1 MFNSSPPISSLQSAL
16 YRPQVVVL
24 ISHLQ
29 RPDSASRLAQVV
41 QEVIPDYAAN
51 ARIRVI
57 DTALSD
63 ALQVA
68 RELEQTNAVDV
79 FVCASATAA
88 YLRKRL
94 SSAVISMR
102 VGGPD
107 LLRTLDQARIISSKV
122 AILSYRRINADLD
135 KMGPLFT
142 VQIRQ
147 ESYTTLEEARRIVQR
162 LATEGY
168 LVLIGSSSTTDLAK
182 EAGMEGILSLT
193 TDAVRKALDDAL
205 AICSSQRIEVIKSQ
219 RLNAV
224 LQHLADGVIAVDSK
238 GLVQSINPSM
248 LRLLDVSLTWV
259 QGRHITSVAAG
270 LDVADVLRTGIGEE
284 NRVILIAHTPGRR
297 ADRLNEK
304 LNQKLNEKLDDK
316 LNNKLNDRSNEQV
329 RERVGKIGDES
340 TNSKSSMGLGN
351 RTVIANIMPIHEDGI
366 LTGAVLTCQEMTAV
380 QRADRRIRSA
390 TRPSQFTAKYQLN
403 QINGY
408 CSNIREVVRLA
419 ERYASTDSTILVTGE
434 SGTGKELLA
443 QGIHNASGRHRGPFV
458 PINCAGFPET
468 LIESELFGYDEGAFT
483 GSRKGG
489 KPGLFEAAH
498 TGTVFLDE
506 IGDMPVF
513 LQTRLLRVLQ
523 EREVLRLGAT
533 EPIPI
538 DIRIVAATHCDLPQR
553 IREGRFREDLFYRLN
568 ILRLEVPPLRHRK
581 SDIPL
586 IARSVLEQIIKRSE
600 KPVHIELL
608 LDVLTPYLQEY
619 HWPGN
624 IRELEN
630 IIERAA
636 LSVGDLA
643 QDRGIDQYWLKSLVP
658 EFFEKIAHDV
668 GDVGDVS
675 MSDPGVLTPDLRSLS
690 KAAEIRHIK
699 QVLDACNG
707 NLENAARLLGVSR
720 STLWRRLRSGNNVEQ
735 G

>member
-1 MFNSSPPISSLQSAL
+1 MFNSSVAAISPASAITSS

-24 ISHLQ
+24 ISHLR
-29 RPDSASRLAQVV
+29 RPDFPSRLAQVV
-41 QEVIPDYAAN
+41 QEVMPAYEAN
-51 ARIRVI
+51 ARIQVV

-63 ALQVA
+63 ALQIA
-68 RELEQTNAVDV
+68 RELEKNNAVDV

-107 LLRTLDQARIISSKV
+107 LLRTLDQARIVSPKV

-162 LATEGY
+162 LAVDGY
-168 LVLIGSSSTTDLAK
+168 KVLIGSSSTTDLAK
-182 EAGMEGILSLT
+182 EAGIEGILSLT

-205 AICSSQRIEVIKSQ
+205 AICRSQRIEVVKSQ
-219 RLNAV
+219 RLNVV
-224 LQHLADGVIAVDSK
+224 LQHLTDGVIAVDSK
-238 GLVQSINPSM
+238 GDVQSINPSM
-248 LRLLDVSLTWV
+248 LRLLDVSLEWA
-259 QGRHITSVAAG
+259 QGRPISSVAPG
-270 LDVADVLRTGIGEE
+270 LDVTDVLRTGISEE
-284 NRVILIAHTPGRR
+284 NRVILISHKSGVRPENKLGEKP
-297 ADRLNEK
+297 NEK
-304 LNQKLNEKLDDK
+304 IGTFGDDK
-316 LNNKLNDRSNEQV
+316 VSNKSGNTLS
-329 RERVGKIGDES
+329 
-340 TNSKSSMGLGN
+340 N

-390 TRPSQFTAKYQLN
+390 TRPSQFTAKYQLD
-403 QINGY
+403 QINGH
-408 CSNIREVVRLA
+408 CPEIREVVRLA
-419 ERYASTDSTILVTGE
+419 QRYASTDSTILVTGE

-443 QGIHNASGRHRGPFV
+443 QGIHNASRRHRGPFV

-468 LIESELFGYDEGAFT
+468 LIESELFGYEEGAFT

-538 DIRIVAATHCDLPQR
+538 DIRIVAATHCDLRQR

-568 ILRLEVPPLRHRK
+568 ILRLEVPSLRERK
-581 SDIPL
+581 ADIPV
-586 IARSVLEQIIKRSE
+586 IARSVLQHMIARSDKPIQID
-600 KPVHIELL
+600 LL
-608 LDVLTPYLQEY
+608 LEALTPYLQEY

-643 QDRGIDQYWLKSLVP
+643 QGRGIDQHWLRSLVP
-658 EFFEKIAHDV
+658 EFFEKSARIDFTDGIEGISTV
-668 GDVGDVS
+668 GSVPAVS
-675 MSDPGVLTPDLRSLS
+675 DLRSLS
-690 KAAEIRHIK
+690 KAAEISHIK
-699 QVLDACNG
+699 QVLDDCDG
-707 NLENAARLLGVSR
+707 NLESAARQLGVSR
-720 STLWRRLRSGNNVEQ
+720 STLWRRLRSGRIVE
-735 G
+735 

>member
-1 MFNSSPPISSLQSAL
+1 MRNTMFNSSVAAISPSSIITSS

-24 ISHLQ
+24 ISHLR
-29 RPDSASRLAQVV
+29 RPDFPSRLAQVV
-41 QEVIPDYAAN
+41 QEVMPAYETN
-51 ARIRVI
+51 ARIQVV

-63 ALQVA
+63 ALQIA
-68 RELEQTNAVDV
+68 RELEKNNAVDV

-107 LLRTLDQARIISSKV
+107 LLRTLEQARIVSPKV

-162 LATEGY
+162 LAVDGY
-168 LVLIGSSSTTDLAK
+168 KVLIGSSSTMDLAQ
-182 EAGMEGILSLT
+182 EAGIEGILSLT

-205 AICSSQRIEVIKSQ
+205 AICRSQRIEVVKSQ

-224 LQHLADGVIAVDSK
+224 LQHLTDGVIAVD
-238 GLVQSINPSM
+238 GNGNVQSINPSM
-248 LRLLDVSLTWV
+248 LRLLDVSLEWA
-259 QGRHITSVAAG
+259 QGRPISSVAPG
-270 LDVADVLRTGIGEE
+270 LDVADVLRTGISEE
-284 NRVILIAHTPGRR
+284 NRVILISHKSGVRS
-297 ADRLNEK
+297 DNKLGEK
-304 LNQKLNEKLDDK
+304 LNERNGTLGDDK
-316 LNNKLNDRSNEQV
+316 VTNKSGTLS
-329 RERVGKIGDES
+329 
-340 TNSKSSMGLGN
+340 N
-351 RTVIANIMPIHEDGI
+351 RTVIASITPIHEDGI

-390 TRPSQFTAKYQLN
+390 TRPSQFTAKYQLD
-403 QINGY
+403 QINGH
-408 CSNIREVVRLA
+408 CPEIREVVHLA
-419 ERYASTDSTILVTGE
+419 QRYASTDSTILVTGE

-443 QGIHNASGRHRGPFV
+443 QGIHNASRRHRGPFV

-468 LIESELFGYDEGAFT
+468 LIESELFGYEEGAFT

-538 DIRIVAATHCDLPQR
+538 DIRIVAATHCDLRQR

-568 ILRLEVPPLRHRK
+568 ILRLEVPSLRERK
-581 SDIPL
+581 TDIPI
-586 IARSVLEQIIKRSE
+586 IARSVLQHMIARSD
-600 KPVHIELL
+600 KPLQIELL
-608 LDVLTPYLQEY
+608 LDALTPYLQEY

-643 QDRGIDQYWLKSLVP
+643 QGRGIDQHWLRSLVP
-658 EFFEKIAHDV
+658 EFFEKPTRVDGIDALSTAES
-668 GDVGDVS
+668 VS
-675 MSDPGVLTPDLRSLS
+675 AVSDLRSLS
-690 KAAEIRHIK
+690 KAAEMSHIK
-699 QVLDACNG
+699 QVLDDCEG
-707 NLENAARLLGVSR
+707 NLENAARQLGISR
-720 STLWRRLRSGNNVEQ
+720 STLWRRLRSGQTV